1 MITKKI
7 NSFSISRKSINR
19 LGELSKEFHM
29 KRSAIIDKLLQS
41 ITAEQA
47 EILIEET
54 EIKLIKLY
62 KEIGV

>member
-7 NSFSISRKSINR
+7 NSFSISRKSIKK
-19 LGELSKEFHM
+19 LDELSKEFTM

-54 EIKLIKLY
+54 EIKLMKLY
-62 KEIGV
+62 KELGV